1 MSGSSCH
8 GDHLPGT
15 AVSASPE
22 QLRHQEIL
30 PGLCVQLGPSLLSCG
45 TLRSSKLSCPWR
57 NSIRTHQL
65 APTVDLDVPS
75 ETRWQPFPSGTVMI
89 TWGLFSGARHSG

>member
-1 MSGSSCH
+1 MSGSRCH

-30 PGLCVQLGPSLLSCG
+30 PGLCVQLGPSFLPRG
-45 TLRSSKLSCPWR
+45 TLLSSKLSCPWGKSVR
-57 NSIRTHQL
+57 AHQL
-65 APTVDLDVPS
+65 APTVDLMSPLTPGGS
-75 ETRWQPFPSGTVMI
+75 PFP
-89 TWGLFSGARHSG
+89 LAQ